1 MRLFFLIGTMVF
13 HFSIEAHDDLFPACP
28 SKHPE
33 HDIESIETK
42 SKPFPVYKEAPKYPQ
57 KELLRGVSGAV
68 ILEFTVTKEGKTTDI
83 AVLSSSSKGFSFE
96 AIKALKKFRYEPV
109 VVDGE
114 AVVTR
119 GLKHKITFEMEKSES
134 GLFQQSE
141 TLDFDAGELSKF
153 IKSVSRTR
161 TKTAL
166 QRISKALEK
175 ETNGFH
181 KAVLYYIQ
189 SSKEYDLNP
198 EHTSTR
204 KKSLELSLVEL
215 KALNQDEYNVIN
227 LSSLAITALSGIL
240 IFEEKNQETIDLLT
254 PFLKEAWSNNFVRP
268 KVIYDATV
276 NFSIASYNARELCY
290 AYYGF
295 DRAIQQ
301 GSSLGIKNPNWIKYR
316 DTAKQYM
323 KD

>member
-28 SKHPE
+28 SKHPA
-33 HDIESIETK
+33 HDIETIEATL
-42 SKPFPVYKEAPKYPQ
+42 KPVAIYKEPPEYPAS
-57 KELLRGVSGAV
+57 KRTNGVV
-68 ILEFTVTKEGKTTDI
+68 ILEYTVTKEGETTDI
-83 AVLSSSSKGFSFE
+83 KVLSSTSSAFSGS
-96 AIKALKKFRYEPV
+96 AKKALRAFRYQPALAEGKPV
-109 VVDGE
+109 
-114 AVVTR
+114 ATK
-119 GLKHKITFEMEKSES
+119 GLKHKFTFKYDSSES
-134 GLFQQSE
+134 ALFMESE

-153 IKSVSRTR
+153 IKSVSRIR

-166 QRISKALEK
+166 QRVSKALEK

-198 EHTSTR
+198 ERTSAR
-204 KKSLELSLVEL
+204 KKSLELSLAEL
-215 KALNQDEYNVIN
+215 KTLNQDEFNVNN

>member
-1 MRLFFLIGTMVF
+1 MKTVFLIVIILLSNTV
-13 HFSIEAHDDLFPACP
+13 EAKHTELFPSCS
-28 SKHPE
+28 SKQHDQ
-33 HDIESIETK
+33 DIEITEATL
-42 SKPFPVYKEAPKYPQ
+42 KPVAVYKEPPEYPAS
-57 KELLRGVSGAV
+57 KRTNGVV
-68 ILEFTVTKEGKTTDI
+68 ILEYTVTKEGETTDI
-83 AVLSSSSKGFSFE
+83 KVLSSTSNAFSSSAK
-96 AIKALKKFRYEPV
+96 KALRAFRYQPV
-109 VVDGE
+109 LVEGKPV
-114 AVVTR
+114 ATK
-119 GLKHKITFEMEKSES
+119 GLKHKFTFEFDSSEN
-134 GLFQQSE
+134 GLFMESE

-153 IKSVSRTR
+153 IKSVSRIR

-175 ETNGFH
+175 ETNRFH

-198 EHTSTR
+198 DLTSAR
-204 KKSLELSLVEL
+204 KKSLELSLLEL
-215 KALNQDEYNVIN
+215 AALNEDEYNVIN

-254 PFLKEAWSNNFVRP
+254 PFLKKAWSNNFVRP

-276 NFSIASYNARELCY
+276 NFSIASYNAMELCY

-301 GSSLGIKNPNWIKYR
+301 GSSLGIKNPNWVKYR
-316 DTAKQYM
+316 DIAKQYM

>member
-1 MRLFFLIGTMVF
+1 MKLVFLIVTILLSNPV
-13 HFSIEAHDDLFPACP
+13 EAKHAELFPSCS
-28 SKHPE
+28 SKQHDQ
-33 HDIESIETK
+33 DIEITEATL
-42 SKPFPVYKEAPKYPQ
+42 KPVAVYKEPPEYPAS
-57 KELLRGVSGAV
+57 KRTNGVV
-68 ILEFTVTKEGKTTDI
+68 ILEYTVTKEGETTDI
-83 AVLSSSSKGFSFE
+83 KVLSSTSNAFSSSAK
-96 AIKALKKFRYEPV
+96 KALRAFRYQPV
-109 VVDGE
+109 LVEGKPV
-114 AVVTR
+114 ATK
-119 GLKHKITFEMEKSES
+119 GLKHKFTFEFDSSEN
-134 GLFQQSE
+134 GLFMESE

-153 IKSVSRTR
+153 IKSVSRIR

-166 QRISKALEK
+166 QRISKELEK

-198 EHTSTR
+198 ELTSAR
-204 KKSLELSLVEL
+204 KKSLEFSLAEL

-240 IFEEKNQETIDLLT
+240 IFEEKNQETIDLLS

-276 NFSIASYNARELCY
+276 NFSIASYNAMELCY

>member
-1 MRLFFLIGTMVF
+1 MKLVFLIFTILLSNPVGAK
-13 HFSIEAHDDLFPACP
+13 HLELFPGCS
-28 SKHPE
+28 SKHPG
-33 HDIESIETK
+33 HDIETTEATL
-42 SKPFPVYKEAPKYPQ
+42 KPVAIYKEPPEYPAS
-57 KELLRGVSGAV
+57 KRTNGVV
-68 ILEFTVTKEGKTTDI
+68 ILEYTVTKEGETTDI
-83 AVLSSSSKGFSFE
+83 KVLSSTSSAFSGS
-96 AIKALKKFRYEPV
+96 AKKALRAFRYQPV
-109 VVDGE
+109 LVEGKPV
-114 AVVTR
+114 ATK
-119 GLKHKITFEMEKSES
+119 GLKHKFTFKYNSSES
-134 GLFQQSE
+134 GLFMESE

-153 IKSVSRTR
+153 IKSVSRIR

-166 QRISKALEK
+166 QRISKALEN

-198 EHTSTR
+198 ESTSAR

-215 KALNQDEYNVIN
+215 KALNQDEDNVIN
-227 LSSLAITALSGIL
+227 LRSMAIAALSSAL
-240 IFEEKNQETIDLLT
+240 IFEEKNQETIDLLS
-254 PFLKEAWSNNFVRP
+254 PFLKEAWSNNFIRP

-290 AYYGF
+290 AYNGF

-301 GSSLGIKNPNWIKYR
+301 GNSLGIKNPNWVKYR
-316 DTAKQYM
+316 DTAKKHM